1 LKLEL
6 VKRTTSMESKMP
18 DGSDLSQMAE
28 QAQMQKQQEDAM
40 EEQRKSI
47 LDQILEP
54 EAKERLARLAIVKQ
68 DKARAVELM
77 LIQAA
82 QTGKLQG
89 KVTEGQLINMLESA
103 QGQEKQTKVTIN
115 RRKYFDD
122 DEDDDNDDDLLG

>member
-1 LKLEL
+1 
-6 VKRTTSMESKMP
+6 
-18 DGSDLSQMAE
+18 
-28 QAQMQKQQEDAM
+28 
-40 EEQRKSI
+40 
-47 LDQILEP
+47 
-54 EAKERLARLAIVKQ
+54 
-68 DKARAVELM
+68 M

-82 QTGKLQG
+82 QTGKLQE